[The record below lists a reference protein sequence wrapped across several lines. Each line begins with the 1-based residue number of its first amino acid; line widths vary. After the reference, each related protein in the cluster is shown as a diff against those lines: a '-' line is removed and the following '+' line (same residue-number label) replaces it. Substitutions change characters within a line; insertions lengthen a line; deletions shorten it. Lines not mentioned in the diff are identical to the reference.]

1 VGHSSWRPKGL
12 VEGDVVDPLTLVVT
26 ALATGASPALSETV
40 GQAISDAYTGLKDL
54 LRRRLAELRHDPEA
68 VAADDTEPEAWR
80 ARLAG
85 RLDAADVDDEL
96 LAAAEQVLAVAD
108 PEGYRAGRYVVDL
121 RGAQGV
127 QVGDDNVQ
135 NNTFN

>member
-1 VGHSSWRPKGL
+1 MGHSYGWPKGL
-12 VEGDVVDPLTLVVT
+12 AEGDVVDPVTLVVT
-26 ALATGASPALSETV
+26 ALATGASAALSETV
-40 GQAISDAYTGLKDL
+40 GQAIVDAYAGLKSL
-54 LRRRLAELRHDPEA
+54 LRRRLAARQDDPEA

-80 ARLAG
+80 ERLAG

-96 LAAAEQVLAVAD
+96 LAAAERVLAVAD
-108 PEGYRAGRYVVDL
+108 PAGYRAGRYVVDL
-121 RGAQGV
+121 RGAKGV

>member
-1 VGHSSWRPKGL
+1 
-12 VEGDVVDPLTLVVT
+12 VDPVTLVVT
-26 ALATGASPALSETV
+26 ALATGASAGLSETV
-40 GQAISDAYTGLKDL
+40 AQAIVDAYAGLKSL
-54 LRRRLAELRHDPEA
+54 LRRRLVARQDDPEV

-80 ARLAG
+80 ERLAG

-96 LAAAEQVLAVAD
+96 LAAAERVLAVAD
-108 PEGYRAGRYVVDL
+108 PAGYRAGWYVVDL
-121 RGAQGV
+121 RGAKGV